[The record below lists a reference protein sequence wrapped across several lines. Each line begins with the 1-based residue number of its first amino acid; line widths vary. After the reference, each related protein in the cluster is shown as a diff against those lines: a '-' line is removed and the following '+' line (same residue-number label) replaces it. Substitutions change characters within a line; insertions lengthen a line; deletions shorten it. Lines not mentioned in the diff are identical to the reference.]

1 MNHGGP
7 FPATAQAGFSAVG
20 IPGALLRFAMLQC
33 YDNVRAERLPLGLR
47 DQNPGELWRQV
58 DGRWTQSSL

>member
-1 MNHGGP
+1 
-7 FPATAQAGFSAVG
+7 
-20 IPGALLRFAMLQC
+20 MLQC